1 MLNPLPADD
10 AGDAGD
16 RDFAPLSASMA
27 QTHGGL
33 ADLDPWDERPGPPP
47 RVRREGGFRLESIAE
62 SLEVAALALF
72 MFIAVRGVAQ
82 NYIVDG
88 GSMLPNFHNGELVIV
103 NKLAFRTFD
112 ISWLPFSDDED
123 WQPFGEPTPGDVVVF
138 TFPQDPTRDFI
149 KRVIAGPGQTVEV
162 RDGTVFVDDVALDE
176 PYLSE
181 PPVYEYGP
189 EVVPPGDVFVLGDN
203 RNNSYDSHSWGM
215 LPQDAII
222 GRAEL
227 RYWPLSQAGLIDQHR
242 HEFSAIAEVS
252 SSR

>member
-10 AGDAGD
+10 PDENA
-16 RDFAPLSASMA
+16 FSPLSADMA

-47 RVRREGGFRLESIAE
+47 RTPRDRGFRLESIAE

-103 NKLAFRTFD
+103 NKLAFRSYD
-112 ISWLPFSDDED
+112 VSWLPFSDDGD
-123 WQPFGEPTPGDVVVF
+123 WRPFGTPTPGDVVVF
-138 TFPQDPTRDFI
+138 KFPQDPTRDFI
-149 KRVIAGPGQTVEV
+149 KRVIAVPGQTVEV
-162 RDGTVFVDDVALDE
+162 RDGQVFVDNIGLDE

-227 RYWPLSQAGLIDQHR
+227 RYWPLSEVGVIDQHR
-242 HEFSAIAEVS
+242 HELAAAAGSVQAP
-252 SSR
+252 

>member
-1 MLNPLPADD
+1 MLNPLAADD
-10 AGDAGD
+10 AD
-16 RDFAPLSASMA
+16 RRPFAPLSSGMA
-27 QTHGGL
+27 RTHGGL
-33 ADLDPWDERPGPPP
+33 ADLDPWDERPGAPR
-47 RVRREGGFRLESIAE
+47 RVRRDGGFRLESIAE

-103 NKLAFRTFD
+103 NKLAFSTYD
-112 ISWLPFSDDED
+112 ISWLPFSDDSD
-123 WQPFGEPTPGDVVVF
+123 WRPFGEPTPGDVVVF

-149 KRVIAGPGQTVEV
+149 KRVIAVPGQTVEV
-162 RDGTVFVDDVALDE
+162 RDGQVFVDGVPLDE

-181 PPVYEYGP
+181 PPVYEYDA
-189 EVVPPGDVFVLGDN
+189 EVVPPGYVFVLGDN

-215 LPQDAII
+215 LPSDAII

-227 RYWPLSQAGLIDQHR
+227 RYWPLSQAGIIDQHR
-242 HEFSAIAEVS
+242 HDLAAAAEVS
-252 SSR
+252 SSQ